1 MLLPHI
7 KSSLKSKK
15 IKLHWYFLENQAKKE
30 TNGYVDIRKWN
41 GEGIPYSILLRNL
54 QQFSHLIE
62 SDELNIHI

>member
-15 IKLHWYFLENQAKKE
+15 NKLHWYLLENQAKKE

-54 QQFSHLIE
+54 QQF
-62 SDELNIHI
+62 